1 MQLSICD
8 RFPSM
13 SPFDIRKQ
21 RFSEVFLLIRRLTE
35 NNKNKKKNI
44 NAKTG
49 QRIIRKKANDDW
61 F

>member
-8 RFPSM
+8 RFPSV

-35 NNKNKKKNI
+35 SNKYKKKNI
-44 NAKTG
+44 NSKTG
-49 QRIIRKKANDDW
+49 QRVIRRKAGDDW